1 MADDI
6 ATHKAD
12 HAFIRKAMTTPILER
27 EHEHDLAVA
36 WRDKGD
42 EKALHQLVRAYG
54 RLVVAMASKFRHYGL
69 PLGDLIQEGNV
80 GLMQAA
86 ARFEPEREVRFS
98 TYASWWIRSTIQDY
112 VLRNWSIV
120 RTGSTS
126 AHKSLFF
133 NLRRLRSKIANA
145 TGEMDLTEQSREQ
158 IAKELG
164 VTVKDVEVMEQR
176 LAAHDQSLNVMISDD
191 SDDDWQ
197 GFLVDDRPTPEQ
209 VVIGAR
215 DAKSRSAWLNSALG
229 QLTDRERTII
239 EVRRLSDDGAT
250 LEDLGKTLGISKER
264 VRQLESRALSKLKAS
279 LTRTS
284 KSPEDYLTDA

>member
-27 EHEHDLAVA
+27 ELEHDLAVA

-164 VTVKDVEVMEQR
+164 VSVKDVEVMEQR
-176 LAAHDQSLNVMISDD
+176 LSAHDQSLNVMISDD

>member
-239 EVRRLSDDGAT
+239 EVRRLSEDGAT

-279 LTRTS
+279 LTRTA

>member
-27 EHEHDLAVA
+27 ELEHDLAVA

-164 VTVKDVEVMEQR
+164 VSVKDVEVMEQR
-176 LAAHDQSLNVMISDD
+176 LSAHDQSLNVMISDD

-215 DAKSRSAWLNSALG
+215 DTKSRSAWLNSALG

-239 EVRRLSDDGAT
+239 EVRRLSEDGAT

-264 VRQLESRALSKLKAS
+264 VRQLENRALSKLKAS

>member
-27 EHEHDLAVA
+27 ELEHDLAVA

-164 VTVKDVEVMEQR
+164 VSVKDVEVMEQR
-176 LAAHDQSLNVMISDD
+176 LSAHDQSLNVMIGDD

-239 EVRRLSDDGAT
+239 EVRRLSEDGAT

>member
-27 EHEHDLAVA
+27 ELEHDLAVA

-164 VTVKDVEVMEQR
+164 VSVKDVEVMEQR
-176 LAAHDQSLNVMISDD
+176 LSAHDQSLNVMISDD

-239 EVRRLSDDGAT
+239 EVRRLSEDGAT